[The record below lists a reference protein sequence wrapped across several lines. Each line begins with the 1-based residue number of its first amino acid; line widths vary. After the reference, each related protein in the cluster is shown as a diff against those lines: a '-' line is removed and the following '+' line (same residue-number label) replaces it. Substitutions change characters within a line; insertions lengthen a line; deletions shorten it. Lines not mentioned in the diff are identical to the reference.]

1 MTGYDSGSFDSPT
14 SAGTPGETSKD
25 AVTDQF
31 LNSEIGKKAVDAAV
45 SAFGGDSSLAKS
57 IGGMVKGGKSKSL
70 AYRNARPITDM
81 TMGEIME
88 SEDFDEFTEKFN
100 EATYNKKLGKLRTD
114 IGDQAVNSESAVATI
129 KKAQSTVRDISAFLA
144 KLYNAPDNKLWYRE
158 DPKEELYT
166 TLKPDYRK
174 MLRDRYQSKMGELRQ
189 VDSQLKSQRRKLF
202 LVESQL
208 STQFDLGKR
217 DELISTKVKLT
228 KSLNSLTQKR
238 DKISDEII

>member
-31 LNSEIGKKAVDAAV
+31 LNSEIGKKAVDAMG
-45 SAFGGDSSLAKS
+45 SAFGGDS

-70 AYRNARPITDM
+70 SYRNARPITDM

-189 VDSQLKSQRRKLF
+189 VDSQLKSQRRKLS

-238 DKISDEII
+238 DEISDKII

>member
-31 LNSEIGKKAVDAAV
+31 LNSEIGKKAVDAMG
-45 SAFGGDSSLAKS
+45 SALGGASSLVGS
-57 IGGMVKGGKSKSL
+57 LVGGKPSGGKSRTL
-70 AYRNARPITDM
+70 DYRNARPITDM

-144 KLYNAPDNKLWYRE
+144 KLYNAPDNKLWYME

-174 MLRDRYQSKMGELRQ
+174 MLRNRYQSKMGELRQ
-189 VDSQLKSQRRKLF
+189 VDSQLKSQRRKLS
-202 LVESQL
+202 LVES
-208 STQFDLGKR
+208 
-217 DELISTKVKLT
+217 
-228 KSLNSLTQKR
+228 
-238 DKISDEII
+238 

>member
-31 LNSEIGKKAVDAAV
+31 LNSEIGKKAVDAMG
-45 SAFGGDSSLAKS
+45 SALGGASSLVGS
-57 IGGMVKGGKSKSL
+57 LVGGKPSGGKSRTL
-70 AYRNARPITDM
+70 DYRNARPITDM

-174 MLRDRYQSKMGELRQ
+174 MLRNRYQSKMGELRQ
-189 VDSQLKSQRRKLF
+189 VDSQLKSQRRKLSS
-202 LVESQL
+202 VES
-208 STQFDLGKR
+208 
-217 DELISTKVKLT
+217 
-228 KSLNSLTQKR
+228 
-238 DKISDEII
+238 